1 MSLPLADLRAR
12 VTLRTD
18 AVLEARH
25 RSTGRDKSE
34 IAREVLDAW
43 AELEIHASNML
54 QKTLLR
60 EGIDGEAA
68 GTVAKTMRAGI

>member
-25 RSTGRDKSE
+25 RSTGKDKSE
-34 IAREVLDAW
+34 IVREVLDAW
-43 AELEIHASNML
+43 AEAEIHASNML

-60 EGIDGEAA
+60 EGMSGEHV
-68 GTVAKTMRAGI
+68 GLSGRVSL

>member
-43 AELEIHASNML
+43 AELEIHSSNVL
-54 QKTLLR
+54 QKTLQR
-60 EGIDGEAA
+60 EGISGEDVGLSRKVGA
-68 GTVAKTMRAGI
+68 